1 MKTILLKFAGPLQ
14 SWGTSSYFETRHTDF
29 YPSKSGVIGLLAA
42 CMGYRR
48 DEDAKVQKLNELD
61 FAVRI
66 DQPGRLLKDYHTAEK
81 IKANGEVDRTYV
93 TNRYYLEDAV
103 FVVALSHSDKKFI
116 NSLEEGLRYPYFQP
130 YMGRRAL
137 PLNADFLIEITDE
150 SALESLKRCEWQ
162 ASEWYKKK
170 WHNGKVTLDIYS
182 DQDIAES
189 NLKNIRKDRVISFS
203 QKERKFAFRLE
214 SVTNTVI
221 NDDNTS
227 TNTEHDFWDKI
238 GE

>member
-14 SWGTSSYFETRHTDF
+14 SWGTSSHFETRHTDF

-48 DEDAKVQKLNELD
+48 DEVAKIQKLNELD
-61 FAVRI
+61 FAVRV

-81 IKANGEVDRTYV
+81 RKANNEVERTYV

-103 FVVALSHSDKKFI
+103 FVVALSHSDEEFI
-116 NSLEEGLRYPYFQP
+116 SLLEESLRCPYFQP

-137 PLNADFLIEITDE
+137 PLNADFLIETTDKN
-150 SALESLKRCEWQ
+150 AVESLRCCEWQ
-162 ASEWYKKK
+162 ASERYKKNRQGK
-170 WHNGKVTLDIYS
+170 KVTLDIYS
-182 DQDIAES
+182 DQNIAES
-189 NLKNIRKDRVISFS
+189 NLKNLRKDKVISFS
-203 QKERKFAFRLE
+203 QKERKFGFRVE

-221 NDDNTS
+221 NDDNTF